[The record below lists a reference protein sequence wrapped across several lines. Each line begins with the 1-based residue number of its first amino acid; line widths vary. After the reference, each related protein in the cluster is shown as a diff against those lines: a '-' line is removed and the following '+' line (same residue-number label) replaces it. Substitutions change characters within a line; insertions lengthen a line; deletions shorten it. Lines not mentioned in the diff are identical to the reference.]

1 MFSLWGIPMTYIENS
16 GMAGGL
22 LQGYGRLFGV
32 VSVLFVAG
40 VIYFRKKGAI
50 KGRVMELGFA
60 FLVGGAIGN
69 GIDRLLFGQVTDF
82 LLTRRNGVL
91 NVADHAIEIGVVLV
105 VCSLIIEFY
114 QDWRKRRSVQ

>member
-1 MFSLWGIPMTYIENS
+1 MTYIENS

-91 NVADHAIEIGVVLV
+91 NVADHAIEIGVMLV

-114 QDWRKRRSVQ
+114 QYWRKRRSVQ